1 MDMDYGVELGA
12 LSEDGNIEY
21 NPEFWLRSLERRF
34 FSDVIPQIA
43 GITVEDHPAARV
55 RFEPAENRIYLI
67 RSLLPFPK
75 VCKIMILHELI
86 HSKLFKVNG
95 DADGQEGA
103 AFEAEVDRLWEEGV
117 YRKLL

>member
-1 MDMDYGVELGA
+1 
-12 LSEDGNIEY
+12 
-21 NPEFWLRSLERRF
+21 
-34 FSDVIPQIA
+34 
-43 GITVEDHPAARV
+43 
-55 RFEPAENRIYLI
+55 
-67 RSLLPFPK
+67 LLPFPK